1 MLRESIYEALHSFTN
16 ALSELTA
23 LFSGLSDHNLDN
35 PELSNAL
42 NKTLFASE
50 QLTRQLGLLQ
60 EERPPLHRIQPQRIN
75 TAIIKISE
83 LTSKLTRLSNLPE
96 FSSPEG
102 KAPISPTSLLAIELT
117 ALYLS
122 VELAFFTRLES
133 DIRRNRSP
141 EFQEIHHLKQPKGK
155 FKFIELASARKRGN
169 APLFSRS
176 TVSGTFLDL
185 ERSEYRTRSTP
196 SNTTWNTF
204 IPVFFATDRK
214 YAEDSAPPRCQ
225 FLDRRGD
232 NNLTYGIADVSIPPT
247 HRRGQLERPF
257 SLWKIQFKENVE
269 RHIVIT
275 SCNCLSIGDWKG
287 NAIDKLAE
295 MESKSALVFI
305 HGFNVSFD
313 DAIRQAAQIGF
324 DLQLQSLITAYS
336 WTSQGA
342 VSNYAADEDS
352 VKLTVP
358 NFIDFLNTLTS
369 IGITT
374 IHVIAHS
381 MGNRALVNCNT

>member
-1 MLRESIYEALHSFTN
+1 
-16 ALSELTA
+16 
-23 LFSGLSDHNLDN
+23 
-35 PELSNAL
+35 
-42 NKTLFASE
+42 
-50 QLTRQLGLLQ
+50 
-60 EERPPLHRIQPQRIN
+60 
-75 TAIIKISE
+75 
-83 LTSKLTRLSNLPE
+83 
-96 FSSPEG
+96 
-102 KAPISPTSLLAIELT
+102 
-117 ALYLS
+117 
-122 VELAFFTRLES
+122 
-133 DIRRNRSP
+133 
-141 EFQEIHHLKQPKGK
+141 
-155 FKFIELASARKRGN
+155 
-169 APLFSRS
+169 
-176 TVSGTFLDL
+176 
-185 ERSEYRTRSTP
+185 
-196 SNTTWNTF
+196 
-204 IPVFFATDRK
+204 
-214 YAEDSAPPRCQ
+214 
-225 FLDRRGD
+225 
-232 NNLTYGIADVSIPPT
+232 VSIPPT

-336 WTSQGA
+336 WASQGA

-381 MGNRALVNCNT
+381 MGNRALVEALENFPDIASSLGEVVMAAPDIDATLFRKSVSELHGKAKRYTLYGSASDRAIKLSKTVHAGYPRAGDGDKDILVMNGIETIDATKVGEDLFGFGHSYFSDKPRVLSDLYYLIRESLPASRREGLCEEKLGNLRYWILA